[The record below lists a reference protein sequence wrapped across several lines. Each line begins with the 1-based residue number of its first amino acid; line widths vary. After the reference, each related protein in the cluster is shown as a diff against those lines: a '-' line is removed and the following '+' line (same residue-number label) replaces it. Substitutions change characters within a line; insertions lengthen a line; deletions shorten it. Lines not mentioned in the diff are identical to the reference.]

1 MATFPSQPPKPPK
14 AFEHGS
20 GFGKTTPAK
29 IPAGETAPPTK
40 AKSPAT
46 STHGRRDPDSGGIVY
61 STETQETKKASRL
74 ILVSRIL
81 TAWHQD
87 PDNPNSVPAQKW
99 DDAAAPRQV

>member
-1 MATFPSQPPKPPK
+1 MEESFMATFPSQPPKPPK

-40 AKSPAT
+40 TKSQTT
-46 STHGRRDPDSGGIVY
+46 STHGKKDPDPGGTVY

-74 ILVSRIL
+74 ILVSRL
-81 TAWHQD
+81 LRGRD
-87 PDNPNSVPAQKW
+87 F
-99 DDAAAPRQV
+99 QVGGTPTNV